1 MNAIENIQR
10 IRIEKR
16 LSQAEMAER
25 LGIAQNNYG
34 KIERGITELTVQR
47 LYKIAEILGSSPAEL
62 LGLETLKL
70 EENQKIEEN
79 KNLKEKIDN
88 LENIIN
94 DNNMIADYHYNNSYL
109 GIFEIID
116 DILEKVFEKII
127 LKHYLKEEQIGRVK
141 IRNKGSLQELSYQ
154 SYVLEIVNSED
165 WKSVE
170 MMELILTPK
179 EINILFRIIF
189 DSYDSNERYT
199 IIFFDRF
206 IFSLMNDEEYKSKSK
221 YLKHFE
227 FSEDVT
233 F

>member
-1 MNAIENIQR
+1 M
-10 IRIEKR
+10 
-16 LSQAEMAER
+16 
-25 LGIAQNNYG
+25 
-34 KIERGITELTVQR
+34 
-47 LYKIAEILGSSPAEL
+47 

-127 LKHYLKEEQIGRVK
+127 LKHYLTEEQIGRVK

-154 SYVLEIVNSED
+154 SYVREIVNSED

-179 EINILFRIIF
+179 EINMLFRIIF
-189 DSYDSNERYT
+189 DSYHSNERYT

>member
-127 LKHYLKEEQIGRVK
+127 LKHYLTEEQIGRVK